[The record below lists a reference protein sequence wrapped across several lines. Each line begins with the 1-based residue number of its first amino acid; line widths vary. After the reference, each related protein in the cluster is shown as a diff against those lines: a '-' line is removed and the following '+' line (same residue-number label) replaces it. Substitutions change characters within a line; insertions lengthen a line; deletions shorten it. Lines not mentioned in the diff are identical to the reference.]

1 MKKHASLLFRL
12 FGTTDGS
19 SSDVVKEELNVLRD
33 RKARRD
39 ATGIPLKVESL
50 HVDIHKDGS
59 FVTYR
64 EILLIGDRV
73 CSIVID
79 SDSKRLEFCTA
90 ELSVLHSMQWNLF
103 VTIPYQVMSTPPG
116 LSKIHDGDSIDH
128 FQQDRAIMI
137 KKAALIFDRIKD

>member
-12 FGTTDGS
+12 FGTTNGS

-50 HVDIHKDGS
+50 QVDIHKDGS

-64 EILLIGDRV
+64 EMLLIGDWI

-79 SDSKRLEFCTA
+79 SQRLEFCTA
-90 ELSVLHSMQWNLF
+90 ELYVLHSMQWNLF

-128 FQQDRAIMI
+128 FQQDREIMI
-137 KKAALIFDRIKD
+137 KKAALIFDHIKD